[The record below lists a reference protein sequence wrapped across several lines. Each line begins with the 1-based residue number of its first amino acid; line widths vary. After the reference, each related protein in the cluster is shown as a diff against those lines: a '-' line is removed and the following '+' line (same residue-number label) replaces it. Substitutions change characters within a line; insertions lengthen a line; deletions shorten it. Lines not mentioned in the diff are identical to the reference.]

1 MRTKLGLRPLYLAGA
16 MTIAIPASA
25 FALAQGQSL
34 AESAPQLTVSPQHIP
49 YSGEVTV
56 SGTTSSTDSGQQ
68 LVLAYQQPGTQ
79 WRPIANTNVQS
90 DGSFRFV
97 TRPSRSG
104 LLNVLTST
112 GSTTSAIVAMT
123 GVDQSAAANGVGG
136 TPLAGN
142 APQSVTVDA
151 RLVVPKAPINVLSG
165 QTADLRGRLV
175 PGLARRTVQLDGRSR
190 GRWRKLATARTTAT
204 GRFDLRYLASG
215 LGAQRLR

>member
-49 YSGEVTV
+49 YGGEVTV

-112 GSTTSAIVAMT
+112 GSAAFVVAT
-123 GVDQSAAANGVGG
+123 VV
-136 TPLAGN
+136 
-142 APQSVTVDA
+142 SVVEPPAVSTVSWPD
-151 RLVVPKAPINVLSG
+151 R
-165 QTADLRGRLV
+165 
-175 PGLARRTVQLDGRSR
+175 RSR
-190 GRWRKLATARTTAT
+190 VTNRKLPSPCT
-204 GRFDLRYLASG
+204 FV
-215 LGAQRLR
+215 